1 LRRAARSIKRGG
13 GDPTKVLEQ
22 AALAKIGERGIRSA
36 DENTAIRGFRDR
48 TQAGQLEQTL
58 QGLVGKEREDAEGED
73 QDAPP
78 ASGGGNRALNQ
89 GAADRQA
96 IFRKKAADR
105 RAEASKK
112 ASPNSNV
119 SAAESSA
126 LDEAESGGSARGSS
140 PARRGL
146 SNFSE
151 RALAVGKEESS
162 ASSRPVMSKINGK
175 EASGVL
181 SSMRDKA
188 NDKANAKANAKFGSD
203 IAKRNMDPETGGS
216 FEKALADYRGREQTD
231 TLERGQRD
239 REGALSS
246 DEVTHETGPKQDWVG
261 RSRERLTPTRLTPTS
276 LDGRSDKVE
285 VATMGDTFEDTTFR
299 TRADIAGSNRQLAS
313 GMGSSRR
320 PDTPRVNAPTPQID
334 MDTEYG
340 DETPKSFFETGLAA
354 SQEENFGNALRL
366 SEHQARVRADH
377 AQMKKGF
384 TDAVAPVVDLL
395 APVVAPVAGAVGS
408 AKDAV
413 VGAAGSAKDAVVGA
427 AGSASDAVVGAV
439 GNAKNEVVEQY
450 SRLNDYRKNF
460 SWKNRVDTY
469 AREQGE
475 DSKTP
480 LRSLAL
486 AATRP
491 RASTPLEKQKLA
503 KKKKTASDL
512 NRAMNLSK

>member
-1 LRRAARSIKRGG
+1 M
-13 GDPTKVLEQ
+13 
-22 AALAKIGERGIRSA
+22 AKIGERGIRSA

-78 ASGGGNRALNQ
+78 ATGGGNRALNQ

-188 NDKANAKANAKFGSD
+188 NDKANAKFGSD

-239 REGALSS
+239 REGAMSS
-246 DEVTHETGPKQDWVG
+246 GDVTHEAGPKLERELKKAVPKHDWVS
-261 RSRERLTPTRLTPTS
+261 RSRERLAPTS
-276 LDGRSDKVE
+276 LDERSDKVE

-299 TRADIAGSNRQLAS
+299 TRADILQKRSTAGAEAGSNRQLAS

-334 MDTEYG
+334 MDTDYG

-395 APVVAPVAGAVGS
+395 APVVAPVAGAV
-408 AKDAV
+408 
-413 VGAAGSAKDAVVGA
+413 GSAKDAVVGA

>member
-1 LRRAARSIKRGG
+1 M
-13 GDPTKVLEQ
+13 
-22 AALAKIGERGIRSA
+22 AKIGERGIRSA

-78 ASGGGNRALNQ
+78 ATGGGNRALNQ

-188 NDKANAKANAKFGSD
+188 NDKANAKFGSD

-239 REGALSS
+239 REGAMSS
-246 DEVTHETGPKQDWVG
+246 GDVTHEAGPKLERELKKAVPKDDWVS
-261 RSRERLTPTRLTPTS
+261 RSRERLAPTS
-276 LDGRSDKVE
+276 LDERSDKVE

-299 TRADIAGSNRQLAS
+299 TRADILQKRSTAGAEAGSNRQLAS

-320 PDTPRVNAPTPQID
+320 PDTPRVNAPTPQFD
-334 MDTEYG
+334 MDTDFD
-340 DETPKSFFETGLAA
+340 DETPYSNYFGEDR
-354 SQEENFGNALRL
+354 SQSVL
-366 SEHQARVRADH
+366 SNPDLMREHQARVRRDH
-377 AQMKKGF
+377 AQMNKGISEAAGKVGDAAGKVG
-384 TDAVAPVVDLL
+384 DAVGDA
-395 APVVAPVAGAVGS
+395 AGKVGDAVGGGLS
-408 AKDAV
+408 A
-413 VGAAGSAKDAVVGA
+413 
-427 AGSASDAVVGAV
+427 
-439 GNAKNEVVEQY
+439 
-450 SRLNDYRKNF
+450 LNDYRNTF
-460 SWKNRVDTY
+460 SWKNRLDTFS
-469 AREQGE
+469 REQGKGF
-475 DSKTP
+475 KTP

-486 AATRP
+486 AAVRP
-491 RASTPLEKQKLA
+491 RANTPLEKREIA
-503 KKKKTASDL
+503 KKKKTTAELD
-512 NRAMNLSK
+512 RAMNL

>member
-1 LRRAARSIKRGG
+1 M
-13 GDPTKVLEQ
+13 
-22 AALAKIGERGIRSA
+22 AKIGERGIRSA

-78 ASGGGNRALNQ
+78 ATGGGNRALNQ

-188 NDKANAKANAKFGSD
+188 NDKANAKFGSD

-239 REGALSS
+239 REGAMSS
-246 DEVTHETGPKQDWVG
+246 GDVTHEAGPKLERELKKAVPKDDWVS
-261 RSRERLTPTRLTPTS
+261 RSRERLAPTS
-276 LDGRSDKVE
+276 LDERSDKVE

-299 TRADIAGSNRQLAS
+299 TRADILQKRSTAGAEAGSNRQLAS

-334 MDTEYG
+334 MDTDYG

-354 SQEENFGNALRL
+354 SQEENAANAIRM
-366 SEHQARVRADH
+366 SRHQARVRADQ
-377 AQMKKGF
+377 AQMDKGLAEAAGKVG
-384 TDAVAPVVDLL
+384 DAV
-395 APVVAPVAGAVGS
+395 GAIPSILG
-408 AKDAV
+408 KRRD
-413 VGAAGSAKDAVVGA
+413 D
-427 AGSASDAVVGAV
+427 
-439 GNAKNEVVEQY
+439 
-450 SRLNDYRKNF
+450 F
-460 SWKNRVDTY
+460 MDTF
-469 AREQGE
+469 AREQGRGF
-475 DSKTP
+475 KTP

-491 RASTPLEKQKLA
+491 RASTPLEKREIA
-503 KKKKTASDL
+503 KKKKTTAELD
-512 NRAMNLSK
+512 RAMNL